1 MRRAWV
7 VFHAAIVLSP
17 KASEER
23 KETLERFTGLSLM
36 ACQGERRDRA
46 SIRKG
51 SIRNNRNRPT
61 APFDRLI
68 VLLQRKIGARFL
80 PIVDTLI

>member
-1 MRRAWV
+1 MGRLPCRNRPEPQSV
-7 VFHAAIVLSP
+7 GR
-17 KASEER
+17 ER

-36 ACQGERRDRA
+36 ACQGERRDGA

-51 SIRNNRNRPT
+51 SIRNNRDRPT